1 MSGLRFLP
9 RAWLQSSL
17 RAERRTGNAREDS
30 MQFEQITYE
39 LVNKTAIVM
48 LNRPEKRNAL
58 SASLLRELHE
68 ALLEADEHNSVHCVV
83 LRGAGPHFCAG
94 ADLSEYSS
102 GRGEAYRGRHEIDDD
117 VWRLEQGQRLRITL
131 FDMHKPVIAQVHGTC
146 IGIGTDLAWLCD
158 MVIVA
163 EDARIGFP
171 PVRDL
176 GTPPGSMWLYHCGPQ
191 WAKRLLLIGDSITGA
206 DAAEIGLALK
216 AVPAEQLEVE
226 VMRLADR
233 MGLVDPHL
241 LSANKRLVNLGLELM
256 GARTLQRLGAEI
268 DARGHLAPMA
278 RGFRQTMREHGVK
291 FAFQKRDA
299 AFGKGYAS
307 VHGPDPE

>member
-1 MSGLRFLP
+1 MDFTQI
-9 RAWLQSSL
+9 AY
-17 RAERRTGNAREDS
+17 ERRGT
-30 MQFEQITYE
+30 
-39 LVNKTAIVM
+39 TAVVT
-48 LNRPEKRNAL
+48 LNRPERRNAL
-58 SASLLRELHE
+58 SALLLRELNA
-68 ALLEADEHNSVHCVV
+68 ALLEADEHNAVHCVV

-94 ADLSEYSS
+94 ADLTEYSS
-102 GRGEAYRGRHEIDDD
+102 GRGPDYRGRQEIDDD
-117 VWRLEQGQRLRITL
+117 IWRLEQGQRLRMQI

-146 IGIGTDLAWLCD
+146 IGIGTELAWLCD

-191 WAKRLLLIGDSITGA
+191 WAKRLLLTGDSLSGR

-216 AVPAEQLEVE
+216 CYPAAELETE

-241 LSANKRLVNLGLELM
+241 LSANKRIVNLGLELM
-256 GARTLQRLGAEI
+256 GARTAMRIGAEI
-268 DARGHLAPMA
+268 DARGHLAPKA
-278 RGFRQTMREHGVK
+278 VAFRQTMRERGVK
-291 FAFQKRDA
+291 HAFQQRDA
-299 AFGKGYAS
+299 AFGSGFAA
-307 VHGPDPE
+307 VHGRDPD

>member
-1 MSGLRFLP
+1 
-9 RAWLQSSL
+9 
-17 RAERRTGNAREDS
+17 
-30 MQFEQITYE
+30 MQFEQIAYE
-39 LVNKTAIVM
+39 VNDKTAIVT

-58 SASLLRELHE
+58 SAKLLQELHE
-68 ALLEADEHNSVHCVV
+68 ALLEADEHNAVHCIV

-102 GRGEAYRGRHEIDDD
+102 GRGEAYRGRQEIDDD

-191 WAKRLLLIGDSITGA
+191 WAKRLLLTGDSVTGA
-206 DAAEIGLALK
+206 DAASIGLALK
-216 AVPAEQLEVE
+216 AVPADQLQAE

-256 GARTLQRLGAEI
+256 GARTVQRIGAEI

-278 RGFRQTMREHGVK
+278 REFRQTMREHGVK
-291 FAFQKRDA
+291 YAFQKRDA
-299 AFGKGYAS
+299 AFGSGYAN
-307 VHGPDPE
+307 VHGPDSE

>member
-1 MSGLRFLP
+1 MP
-9 RAWLQSSL
+9 
-17 RAERRTGNAREDS
+17 
-30 MQFEQITYE
+30 FEQITYQ
-39 LVNKTAIVM
+39 VTNKTAIVT

-58 SASLLRELHE
+58 SGKLLRELAE
-68 ALLEADEHNSVHCVV
+68 ALLEADEHNAVHCVV

-102 GRGEAYRGRHEIDDD
+102 GRGEAYRGRQEIDDD
-117 VWRLEQGQRLRITL
+117 VWRLEQGQRLRMTL

-163 EDARIGFP
+163 DDARIGFP
-171 PVRDL
+171 PTRDL

-191 WAKRLLLIGDSITGA
+191 WAKRLLFTGDSVTGA
-206 DAAEIGLALK
+206 DAAQIGLALK
-216 AVPAEQLEVE
+216 SLPADQLEAE

-256 GARTLQRLGAEI
+256 GARTLQRIGAEI

-278 RGFRQTMREHGVK
+278 REFRETMRTHGVK
-291 FAFQKRDA
+291 YAFQKRDA
-299 AFGKGYAS
+299 AFGKGFAA
-307 VHGPDPE
+307 VQGPDSD

>member
-1 MSGLRFLP
+1 
-9 RAWLQSSL
+9 
-17 RAERRTGNAREDS
+17 
-30 MQFEQITYE
+30 MQFDNITYE
-39 LVNKTAIVM
+39 VRGKVAIIT

-58 SASLLRELHE
+58 SGSLLRELHA
-68 ALLEADEHNSVHCVV
+68 ALLEADEYNPVHSVV

-102 GRGEAYRGRHEIDDD
+102 GRGEDYRGRQEIDDD

-163 EDARIGFP
+163 DDARIGFP

-191 WAKRLLLIGDSITGA
+191 WAKRLLLTGDSLTGK

-216 AVPAEQLEVE
+216 SYPADQLEAE

-256 GARTLQRLGAEI
+256 GARTLQRIGAEI
-268 DARGHLAPMA
+268 DARGHLAPKAMA
-278 RGFRQTMREHGVK
+278 FRATMREHGVK
-291 FAFQKRDA
+291 YAFQQRDA
-299 AFGKGYAS
+299 AFGNQYAS
-307 VHGPDPE
+307 AKGRDPD